1 MIRRLVPIALVL
13 IVVAPAVALGQR
25 AGVAVTPYIGL
36 AWPGKQ
42 LLLRP
47 GLNAAT
53 DAEKQAVYG
62 LIGGR
67 VGVGLTPSL
76 ELQGD
81 LGYGSS
87 GLKIASL
94 SAPSGTNASVVT
106 MSAELAY
113 RTKPPVEPLSVTLHG
128 GVGAV
133 HRSFAEKS
141 GTPTAISNGTNVGAI
156 LGIGFNF
163 RSSRR
168 TAVVLGIDDF
178 IYNASFK
185 VAATGSQA
193 AGTTK
198 ALTQNDV
205 RVSVGVRVSLL
216 GQ

>member
-1 MIRRLVPIALVL
+1 MIRRLVPAALVL
-13 IVVAPAVALGQR
+13 MLVAPAVAVGQR
-25 AGVAVTPYIGL
+25 AGLAVTPYLGL
-36 AWPGKQ
+36 TWPGKT

-67 VGVGLTPSL
+67 VGIGLTPSL

-94 SAPSGTNASVVT
+94 SAPSGTNASVLT
-106 MSAELAY
+106 LSAELAY

-133 HRSFAEKS
+133 RRSFSEKS
-141 GTPTAISNGTNVGAI
+141 GTPTAISNATNVGAT

-178 IYNASFK
+178 IYNAAFK
-185 VAATGSQA
+185 VAATGSQP
-193 AGTTK
+193 AGTTQS
-198 ALTQNDV
+198 LTQNDV
-205 RVSVGVRVSLL
+205 RVSMGVRVALS